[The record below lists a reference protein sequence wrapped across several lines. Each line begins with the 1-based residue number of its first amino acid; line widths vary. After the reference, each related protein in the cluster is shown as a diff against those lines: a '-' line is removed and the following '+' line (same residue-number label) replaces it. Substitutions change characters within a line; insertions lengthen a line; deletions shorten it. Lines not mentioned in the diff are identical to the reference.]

1 MLILSRKQDD
11 GVMIGDDIEIK
22 IISIDKGSV
31 RLGFKAP
38 SNMLILRSELKDAI
52 AMQNQQASINAPT
65 NLSLPKVETIKQK

>member
-1 MLILSRKQDD
+1 MLILSRKQDE

-65 NLSLPKVETIKQK
+65 NLSLPKVETIKKK

>member
-38 SNMLILRSELKDAI
+38 SSMLILRSELKDAI
-52 AMQNQQASINAPT
+52 AMQNQQASINAPRELT
-65 NLSLPKVETIKQK
+65 LPKVGTIKKK

>member
-52 AMQNQQASINAPT
+52 AMQNQQASIHT
-65 NLSLPKVETIKQK
+65 SKDLTLPKVGTIKKK